1 MLNIPHTL
9 AATPSRRRWLQLGGL
24 GALGLSLP
32 HLLQTAAQSPAATLR
47 SCVLFL
53 LHGGP
58 SQLDIWDMKPAA
70 PAEVRGEF
78 HPAATSV
85 PGLQITEHLPLVARQ
100 AHRFSIVRSMTHSA
114 INHNAATYLVTTG
127 NAPPREQIAFTPTEN
142 DFPHL
147 GAQAA

>member
-1 MLNIPHTL
+1 MPEWGRTRTGSRAMLNTPHTL
-9 AATPSRRRWLQLGGL
+9 AAPLSRRRWLQLGGL

-32 HLLQTAAQSPAATLR
+32 HLLQSAEQSSAAPPR

-70 PAEVRGEF
+70 PEAVRGEF

-85 PGLQITEHLPLVARQ
+85 PGLQITEHLPLLARQ
-100 AHRFSIVRSMTHSA
+100 AHRFSLVRSMTHSA
-114 INHNAATYLVTTG
+114 I
-127 NAPPREQIAFTPTEN
+127 
-142 DFPHL
+142 
-147 GAQAA
+147 